1 MIHVCTPD
9 TYRVSNL
16 CDMVGQSFCSG
27 WKIVFLIHV
36 MRRKGFDSAGK
47 RAERGKVALWWDAIR
62 RILAGFQTV

>member
-1 MIHVCTPD
+1 
-9 TYRVSNL
+9 
-16 CDMVGQSFCSG
+16 MVGQSFCSG